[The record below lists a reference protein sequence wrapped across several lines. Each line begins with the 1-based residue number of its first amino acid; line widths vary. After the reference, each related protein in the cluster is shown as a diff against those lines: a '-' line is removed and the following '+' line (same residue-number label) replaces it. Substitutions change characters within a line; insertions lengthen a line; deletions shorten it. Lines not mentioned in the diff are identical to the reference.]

1 MGSIS
6 QRLRRS
12 RKLTVGLVVTALF
25 ALLAGTATA
34 GLVSS
39 LGVAKRTVAGKP
51 ATIVVDRR
59 GDTIYE
65 LSGESLAHLQC
76 VTSQCLRQF
85 PPVMVRGYGVRV
97 PVFRGVPGRVTIM
110 RRIRANLYQA
120 MLDNHPL
127 YFYSGDTKVGYTKG
141 QGVKGPGGVWHV
153 IKAS

>member
-6 QRLRRS
+6 QRVLRS

-25 ALLAGTATA
+25 AVLAGTATA

-39 LGVAKRTVAGKP
+39 LTVANRTVAGKP
-51 ATIVVDRR
+51 GTIVVDRR

-65 LSGESLAHLQC
+65 LSGESLSHLQC
-76 VTSQCLRQF
+76 VTWQCLKQF
-85 PPVMVRGYGVRV
+85 PPVEVRGYGVRV

-110 RRIRANLYQA
+110 RRVRANLYQA

-127 YFYSGDTKVGYTKG
+127 YYYSGDTKIGYTKG